1 MSRSIFYGFG
11 GWVGA
16 TYGQTQCGWWP
27 EDPASQTIA
36 FSAGKLIKSDLAKN
50 PQAVRSGAI
59 QIAAIEVDDSP
70 AHGGLTKIGPT
81 FPTGSMI
88 NSVWIESNHYNALK
102 DKPARPPSYMQC
114 RDYELTSVLYW
125 TDAMKGRRFYGFYA
139 EITSEQSQN
148 ALCSLWPAGKSLIP
162 GQAPAGSWW
171 INLQTSAHPIE
182 PGFTEVGLGPN
193 ATKKGALFLDAP
205 SIGNLQMGPPKQPP
219 AQGTGFY
226 PRMR

>member
-1 MSRSIFYGFG
+1 MTRSIFYGFG
-11 GWVGA
+11 AWVGQVSGHTKCA
-16 TYGQTQCGWWP
+16 WWA
-27 EDPASQTIA
+27 EDPVTLGFAPA
-36 FSAGKLIKSDLAKN
+36 KLIKSDLGMN
-50 PQAVRSGAI
+50 PQAVRTGAI
-59 QIAAIEVDDSP
+59 QIGAIEVDDGP
-70 AHGGLTKIGPT
+70 AHGGSTRLGPT

-88 NSVWIESNHYNALK
+88 NSLWIESSRYSALA

-148 ALCSLWPAGKSLIP
+148 ALCSIWPAGKSLAP
-162 GQAPAGSWW
+162 GQPPAGSWW

-182 PGFTEVGLGPN
+182 PGFTEIGIGPN
-193 ATKKGALFLDAP
+193 DKKKGALFLDVP
-205 SIGNLQMGPPKQPP
+205 TIGNLQLTPPKQPP
-219 AQGTGFY
+219 SQGTGSY